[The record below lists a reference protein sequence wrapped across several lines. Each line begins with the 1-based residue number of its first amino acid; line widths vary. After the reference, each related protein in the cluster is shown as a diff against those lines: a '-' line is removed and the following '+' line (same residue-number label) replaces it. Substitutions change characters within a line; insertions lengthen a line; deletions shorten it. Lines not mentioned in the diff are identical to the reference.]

1 MQITKKSILTGNE
14 NTLDI
19 DITPEQL
26 EKVNNRREL
35 GLAIQNIVPHL
46 CADDREFLINGI
58 TPEESKH
65 FFGEDEYEEEKYVDE
80 VPR

>member
-1 MQITKKSILTGNE
+1 MQVKRTSILTQKE
-14 NTLDI
+14 HVREI
-19 DITPEQL
+19 DITIDQL
-26 EKVNNRREL
+26 LQVVDRRSL
-35 GLAIQNIVPHL
+35 GLKIQQIVPHL
-46 CADDREFLINGI
+46 SADDREFLINGI